1 MRIQELEERLERSNK
16 YYSKN
21 SKINEKAILMGITR
35 TGSARFLAQ
44 SDNGIIWTIRD
55 MIDPE
60 NHKKK
65 FMTKMELLIYYN
77 SLLDQGFSVYI
88 F

>member
-1 MRIQELEERLERSNK
+1 MRIQELEERLERSDK
-16 YYSKN
+16 YN
-21 SKINEKAILMGITR
+21 SKINEKSMLMGITR
-35 TGSARFLAQ
+35 TGSSARFLAQ

>member
-1 MRIQELEERLERSNK
+1 MRIQELEERLERSDK
-16 YYSKN
+16 YN
-21 SKINEKAILMGITR
+21 SKINDKAMLMGITR

-60 NHKKK
+60 NHKKR